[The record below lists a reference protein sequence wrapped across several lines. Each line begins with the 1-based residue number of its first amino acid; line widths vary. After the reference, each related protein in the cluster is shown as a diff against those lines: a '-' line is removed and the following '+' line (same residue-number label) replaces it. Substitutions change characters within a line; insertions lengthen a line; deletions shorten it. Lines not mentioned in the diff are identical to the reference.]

1 MNVIQFTP
9 RTTAD
14 PGLFEPLR
22 SLAGLRPGDSL
33 EQTGVHAAR
42 LVVEL
47 TPAPLGVDTRREGQV
62 LLVVA
67 DPGERVLRRFD
78 LADNVAIT
86 ATRRT
91 ADGIEIEFVRGEDH
105 VPARGRA

>member
-22 SLAGLRPGDSL
+22 SLGGLRPGDSL
-33 EQTGVHAAR
+33 EQTGLHRAR

-47 TPAPLGVDTRREGQV
+47 TPAPLGVDVRRDGKV

-67 DPGERVLRRFD
+67 DPDAHVLRRFD
-78 LADNVAIT
+78 LAEGVAIT

-91 ADGIEIEFVRGEDH
+91 TGGIEIEFVRGEEPI
-105 VPARGRA
+105 PALGRA

>member
-22 SLAGLRPGDSL
+22 SLGGLRPGDSL
-33 EQTGVHAAR
+33 EQTGIHSAR

-47 TPAPLGVDTRREGQV
+47 TPTPLGVDVRRDGNL

-67 DPGERVLRRFD
+67 DPDVRVLRRFD
-78 LADNVAIT
+78 LADGVAIT

-91 ADGIEIEFVRGEDH
+91 TGGIEIELVRDEAPLP
-105 VPARGRA
+105 VRGRA